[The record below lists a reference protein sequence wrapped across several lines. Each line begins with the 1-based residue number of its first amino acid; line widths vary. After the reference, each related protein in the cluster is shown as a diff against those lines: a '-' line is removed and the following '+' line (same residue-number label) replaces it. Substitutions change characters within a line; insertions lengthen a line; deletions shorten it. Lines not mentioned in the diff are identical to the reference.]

1 MENNQLELKSI
12 YEVLEY
18 NFFIPSYQRGYRW
31 GEEQVLKLLDDI
43 LEFSKIK
50 NKEEFYPLQPIVVFK
65 DSDENRFELIDGQQ
79 RITTIY
85 IIFIYLKNMLEKI
98 KEKQDRLKDLQDII
112 GVCFGNIDSIKIPTL
127 KSLVYER
134 KKDKNILDINFEEL
148 CIENPDCYYMS
159 GAYLSIKTWF
169 QTNNINIENFIDT
182 LLNHTR
188 VIWYE
193 VSNIN
198 EKEKRDIF
206 ARLNIGKIEL
216 TNAELIRALLLNDI
230 KEYKQKIEI
239 GYELDKIE
247 YSLQDELFWYFIAD
261 KDKDTKIDIVYEL
274 LADTYYKQIDE
285 NIQKRFDKKLDNKYS
300 FYVFEYM
307 LSNDKKSKEDII
319 LDIEKYFRYLEE
331 WFVDKEFF
339 HKIGYL
345 LTITNKKLL
354 DFIEK
359 YNNSNKDEFR
369 TYLDDLIKEEIK
381 DINIDDLEYGKDS
394 AKIRKILLL
403 FNIQTILKNDNI
415 TYKFDFKK
423 FKNRK
428 SSDDIEHIRSQTTPD
443 IKGKKR
449 EEWIETI
456 LKYYYGYKKAN
467 NSKNIQKLAKDGIFE
482 KFYEKI
488 SEKLDNKDIDENLK
502 DDIGNLTLLD
512 SKINRSYG
520 NSFFPIKRAIIL
532 DEDRKGTFL
541 PPATKNV
548 FLKTYSNKLSDMME
562 WNDNDIKN
570 HKEVIKEM
578 LKDYTEQKND

>member
-1 MENNQLELKSI
+1 MDSKLELKSI
-12 YEVLEY
+12 NEILNY

-31 GEEQVLKLLDDI
+31 GKEQVLKLLEDI
-43 LEFSKIK
+43 LEFSKVK

-65 DSDENRFELIDGQQ
+65 DNNRYELIDGQQ

-85 IIFIYLKNMLEKI
+85 IIFVYLKNMLETLK
-98 KEKQDRLKDLQDII
+98 KKQDKLKDFQDII
-112 GVCFGNIDSIKIPTL
+112 GVCFGKIDRIKDKMPSL
-127 KSLVYER
+127 KNLIYER
-134 KKDKNILDINFEEL
+134 DKNKNILDINFEKL

-159 GAYLSIKTWF
+159 GAYLSIKAWF
-169 QTNNINIENFIDT
+169 QANNINIENFIT
-182 LLNHTR
+182 TILNHTR

-193 VSNIN
+193 ISNVN
-198 EKEKRDIF
+198 EEEKRDIF
-206 ARLNIGKIEL
+206 TRLNIGKIEL

-247 YSLQDELFWYFIAD
+247 YSLQNELFWYFIAD

-274 LADTYYKQIDE
+274 LADTYYKQIDK
-285 NIQKRFDKKLDNKYS
+285 NIQKRFDKKLDKKYS

-307 LSNDKKSKEDII
+307 LNNDKKSKEEII
-319 LDIEKYFRYLEE
+319 SDIEKYFRYLEE
-331 WFVDKEFF
+331 WFLDKDFF

-345 LTITNKKLL
+345 LTINIKIKLL

-359 YNNSNKDEFR
+359 YDNSNKDEFKK
-369 TYLDDLIKEEIK
+369 YLDNLIKKGIK
-381 DINIDDLEYGKDS
+381 DINIDDIKYGKDS

-403 FNIQTILKNDNI
+403 FNIQTILENNNI
-415 TYKFDFKK
+415 TYKFDFRK

-428 SSDDIEHIRSQTTPD
+428 SSDDIEHIRSQTTPN
-443 IKGKKR
+443 ITGKKR

-467 NSKNIQKLAKDGIFE
+467 NSKNIKKLAKVEIFE
-482 KFYEKI
+482 KFYKKI
-488 SEKLDNKDIDENLK
+488 SEKLDKKDLNENLK

-520 NSFFPIKRAIIL
+520 NAFFPIKRAIIL
-532 DEDRKGTFL
+532 EEDRKGTFL
-541 PPATKNV
+541 PPCTKNV
-548 FLKTYSNKLSDMME
+548 FLKTYSNKLNDMME
-562 WNDNDIKN
+562 WNENDIKN
-570 HKEVIKEM
+570 HKEAIKEM
-578 LKDYTEQKND
+578 LKNYME